1 MKYVRI
7 RRLASFEAADN
18 QSKEP
23 EKHHEARS
31 QPESDEPLIQEG
43 GANNLI
49 PPPGLPDSEAVVEP
63 WKQEGRGNAKPDLL
77 TEKEV
82 KTPNSQKIK
91 TTRRKKQ
98 KKPDWISL

>member
-18 QSKEP
+18 PSKEP
-23 EKHHEARS
+23 EKPREVRS
-31 QPESDEPLIQEG
+31 QPESAEPLIQQG

-63 WKQEGRGNAKPDLL
+63 WKQEGRGNAKQDLL
-77 TEKEV
+77 TKREA
-82 KTPNSQKIK
+82 KTPKKSATSK
-91 TTRRKKQ
+91 KKQ
-98 KKPDWISL
+98 KKKPEWITL

>member
-7 RRLASFEAADN
+7 RRLATFEAADN

-23 EKHHEARS
+23 EKLQEVRS
-31 QPESDEPLIQEG
+31 QAESAKPLIQEG

-63 WKQEGRGNAKPDLL
+63 WKQGGRGNVKPDLL
-77 TEKEV
+77 TKREV
-82 KTPNSQKIK
+82 KALKKSAPS
-91 TTRRKKQ
+91 RKKLK
-98 KKPDWISL
+98 KKPEWISL